1 MSVREEQLEMWRII
15 RDRLRDKKLQTV
27 GADYVSTRVPGTTT
41 FWFASS
47 RDAAPALVDILCLH
61 GSDPIQRLHAKAYE
75 ARSDVCAIASGCG
88 TYGGHLLDIT
98 GELPVV
104 FDEQA
109 RHLGRLSPGAR
120 HGDLCQKQ
128 LSSGT
133 NVLSAKGQLLILGM
147 TGSRLILNAELFEK
161 CANAY
166 VLAAATGKPT
176 EQLPWIVRFI
186 ANRRLLKDEK
196 RALARVSEGRLPE
209 ETKGY

>member
-1 MSVREEQLEMWRII
+1 MSVREEQREMWRVI

-27 GADYVSTRVPGTTT
+27 GAGYVSTRIPGTTT
-41 FWFASS
+41 FWVASS
-47 RDAAPALVDILCLH
+47 RDAAPALVDILGSH
-61 GSDPIQRLHAKAYE
+61 ASDPVRSLHARAYE
-75 ARSDVCAIASGCG
+75 ARPDVCAIASGCG
-88 TYGGHLLDIT
+88 TYGAHLLDIS
-98 GELPVV
+98 GDLPVV

-120 HGDLCQKQ
+120 HGDLCQMQ

-133 NVLSAKGQLLILGM
+133 NVLSAQGQLLILGM

-166 VLAAATGKPT
+166 VLAAATGRPT
-176 EQLPWIVRFI
+176 KQLPWIIRFI
-186 ANRRLLKDEK
+186 ANRRLLQDER
-196 RALARVSEGRLPE
+196 RALARVGAGRLPE